1 MSYGGAAMQP
11 DARSR
16 RLNAVA
22 PHPLSE
28 LMQCPLPVENLLNCA
43 SECFDLESGDLVFRQ
58 FDNCRGLY
66 LVLTGEFQRR
76 TEWFGARLKLGLSGP
91 GAVVE
96 LSAALGQRPHTY
108 TLSALSS
115 GSVVMLPIGALH
127 SAFQTYPPLR
137 MRMLEELARE
147 VSRAYK

>member
-1 MSYGGAAMQP
+1 MQP

-28 LMQCPLPVENLLNCA
+28 LMQCPLPVENLLNCV
-43 SECFDLESGDLVFRQ
+43 SESFDLESGDVLFHQ
-58 FDNCRGLY
+58 FDDCRGLY
-66 LVLTGEFQRR
+66 LILNGEFQRKAER
-76 TEWFGARLKLGLSGP
+76 FGTRLKLGLSGP
-91 GAVVE
+91 GVVVE
-96 LSAALGQRPHTY
+96 LAAALGRRPHTY
-108 TLSALSS
+108 TLIALSS
-115 GSVVMLPIGALH
+115 GSVVMLPIDALH

>member
-1 MSYGGAAMQP
+1 MQL

-28 LMQCPLPVENLLNCA
+28 LIQCPPSVENLLNCA
-43 SECFDLESGDLVFRQ
+43 SECFDLESGNVVFHQ

-66 LVLTGEFQRR
+66 LVLNGEFQRKAER
-76 TEWFGARLKLGLSGP
+76 FGARLKLGMSCP

-96 LSAALGQRPHTY
+96 LAAALGQRPHTY

-115 GSVVMLPIGALH
+115 GSVVMLPIDALH
-127 SAFQTYPPLR
+127 RAFQTYPPLR